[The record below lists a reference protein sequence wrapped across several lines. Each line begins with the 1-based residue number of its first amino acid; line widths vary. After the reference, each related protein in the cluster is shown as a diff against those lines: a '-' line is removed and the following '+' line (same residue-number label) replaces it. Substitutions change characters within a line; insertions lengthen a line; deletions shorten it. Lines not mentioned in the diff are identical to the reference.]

1 MKTDDVLALPKL
13 SKSLRK
19 KMKGGK
25 TEKKVPFEYNQEP
38 NMHVDYNDADR
49 TIKDKG
55 NWNSEWM

>member
-1 MKTDDVLALPKL
+1 
-13 SKSLRK
+13 
-19 KMKGGK
+19 MKGGK